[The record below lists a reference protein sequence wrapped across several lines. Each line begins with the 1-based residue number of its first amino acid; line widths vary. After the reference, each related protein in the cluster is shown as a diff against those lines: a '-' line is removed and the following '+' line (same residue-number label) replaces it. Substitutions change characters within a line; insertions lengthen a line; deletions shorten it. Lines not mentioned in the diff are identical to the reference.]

1 MGNICSR
8 SSNEPEAFAGPGRVV
23 GASTAGSSN
32 APRASVPAKANWQNS
47 PGRTL
52 GESSPQQGGNDEA
65 RSNAAIAAQV
75 SYTPQIERGQIPQR
89 NVTLANFSVQK
100 RAEAASASSKG
111 KLGTKLAAQK
121 AKTQTQTL
129 NEVSETERA
138 VRDADGA
145 EEARQWN

>member
-23 GASTAGSSN
+23 GAPPAGSSN
-32 APRASVPAKANWQNS
+32 APRASVPAKANWKNS

-52 GESSPQQGGNDEA
+52 GESSPQQGGSDEA
-65 RSNAAIAAQV
+65 RSNAAIAA
-75 SYTPQIERGQIPQR
+75 
-89 NVTLANFSVQK
+89 QK

-129 NEVSETERA
+129 NEVSQTERA

>member
-23 GASTAGSSN
+23 GAPPAGQST
-32 APRASVPAKANWQNS
+32 APRASVPAKGNWQSS

-52 GESSPQQGGNDEA
+52 GESSPQQGGGDEA
-65 RSNAAIAAQV
+65 RSNAAIAA
-75 SYTPQIERGQIPQR
+75 
-89 NVTLANFSVQK
+89 QK

-129 NEVSETERA
+129 NEVSQTERA